1 MVNAGAQA
9 NLLRDLA
16 QLAPFERP
24 VSFQKGLVVLRDLA
38 QLAPF
43 ERTLAFLTFP
53 RVRDLEQSLIIK
65 FCV

>member
-1 MVNAGAQA
+1 MILSLPLKDWAAMVNAGAQA
-9 NLLRDLA
+9 NL
-16 QLAPFERP
+16 
-24 VSFQKGLVVLRDLA
+24 LRDLA

-65 FCV
+65 FGV

>member
-9 NLLRDLA
+9 NLLRD
-16 QLAPFERP
+16 
-24 VSFQKGLVVLRDLA
+24 SA

-53 RVRDLEQSLIIK
+53 RIRDLEQSIIVK
-65 FCV
+65 FCA

>member
-16 QLAPFERP
+16 QL
-24 VSFQKGLVVLRDLA
+24 V
-38 QLAPF
+38 PF

-53 RVRDLEQSLIIK
+53 RIRDLEQSLIIK

>member
-1 MVNAGAQA
+1 MVSAGTQA
-9 NLLRDLA
+9 NL
-16 QLAPFERP
+16 
-24 VSFQKGLVVLRDLA
+24 LRDLA

-53 RVRDLEQSLIIK
+53 RIRDLEQSLIIK